1 MNNYNINGLISGKS
15 KQVSIN
21 ENMNIVIVGHVDH
34 GKSTIIGR
42 LLADTNSLPEGKLE
56 QVKET
61 CRRNSKPFEYAF
73 LLDALKEEQA
83 QGITIDTARV
93 FFKTQKRKY
102 IIIDAPGHI
111 EFLKNMVTG
120 AARAEAA
127 LLVIDGNEGVMDNSK
142 RHGYL
147 LSMLGIKQVVVL
159 VNKMDLIN
167 YSQKRFEQI
176 VEEYKTFLAE
186 IGVEANSF
194 IPISGFLGVN
204 VAVSSDK
211 ILWYKGMTVLEKLDA
226 LDNKKHIENQ
236 IFRMPVQGVYKFTSS
251 GDDRRIVAGTIDTGK
266 IRVGNEMVFYP
277 SGKRSRVKS
286 IERFNAPK
294 MVEDT
299 AGSATG
305 FILEEQIYITR
316 GELACISGETKPKI
330 STRIKTKL
338 FWLGKEDLNSDRSY
352 LLKVGTQKIK
362 VELETV
368 VNVLDAASLATTNR
382 QFVKRHE
389 VAEVILKL
397 DKEIAFDKAESL
409 IETSRF
415 VLVDNYEISGGGI
428 IIDSLEDINI
438 IKENISIDSLKW
450 IESSISR
457 EERAIRIGQKPT
469 IILIS
474 GNKEINK
481 KALAVYLERKFFR
494 YGRNVLNLNVESIM
508 VNTSSD
514 LEHAKSISERNAY
527 IIKFAEISSVLLYA
541 GNILFAAIDD
551 LNQSDIKILSSK
563 VEPKDIK
570 VVWIGDVIGDIPISL
585 CLEDNIT
592 KEKAYRKIKK
602 MMVEHNFIF
611 EPYSI

>member
-1 MNNYNINGLISGKS
+1 MNNYNINEQPPGKP
-15 KQVSIN
+15 KQLTIN

-34 GKSTIIGR
+34 GKSTVIGR
-42 LLADTNSLPEGKLE
+42 LLTDTNSLPEGKLE

-93 FFKTQKRKY
+93 FFKTQRRKY

-127 LLVIDGNEGVMDNSK
+127 LLVIDANEGVMENSK

-159 VNKMDLIN
+159 VNKMDLID
-167 YSQKRFEQI
+167 YSQQRFEQI
-176 VEEYKTFLAE
+176 VEQYKSFLAE
-186 IGVEANSF
+186 INVEANSF
-194 IPISGFLGVN
+194 IPISGFLGDN

-211 ILWYKGMTVLEKLDA
+211 MPWYKELTVLEKLDE
-226 LDNKKHIENQ
+226 LDNKKHLENQ
-236 IFRMPVQGVYKFTSS
+236 IFRMPVQGVYKFTSG

-266 IRVGNEMVFYP
+266 ISVGNEIVFYP
-277 SGKRSRVKS
+277 SGKKTRVKS
-286 IERFNAPK
+286 IERFNAPE

-305 FILEEQIYITR
+305 LTLEEQIYITR
-316 GELACISGETKPKI
+316 GELACIWGEIKPEI

-338 FWLGKEDLNSDRSY
+338 FWLGREDLNSDRSY
-352 LLKVGTQKIK
+352 LLKIGTQKIK
-362 VELETV
+362 AELETV
-368 VNVLDAASLATTNR
+368 VHVLDASSLATTNR
-382 QFVKRHE
+382 QYVKRHE

-397 DKEIAFDKAESL
+397 DKEITFDKAENL

-415 VLVDNYEISGGGI
+415 VLVDSYEISGGGI
-428 IIDSLEDINI
+428 IVDSLEEPNI
-438 IKENISIDSLKW
+438 IKEKISIDSLKW

-457 EERAIRIGQKPT
+457 EERANRLGQRPT
-469 IILIS
+469 LILIS

-494 YGRNVLNLNVESIM
+494 YGRNVLNLNIE
-508 VNTSSD
+508 TSSNMED
-514 LEHAKSISERNAY
+514 TKAIAERNEY
-527 IIKFAEISSVLLYA
+527 IRKFAEISSVLLYA

-570 VVWIGDVIGDIPISL
+570 IVWLGDGIDVDIPISL
-585 CLEDNIT
+585 YLKDNIT
-592 KEKAYRKIKK
+592 KEKAYGKIKK
-602 MMVEHNFIF
+602 MMVDHNFIF